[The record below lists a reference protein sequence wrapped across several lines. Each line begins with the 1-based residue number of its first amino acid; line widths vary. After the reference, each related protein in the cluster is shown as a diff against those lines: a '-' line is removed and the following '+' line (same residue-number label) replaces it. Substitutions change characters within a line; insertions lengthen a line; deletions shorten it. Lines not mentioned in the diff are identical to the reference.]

1 MKAFQ
6 LLAVGAVT
14 FSVSFVAAG
23 MPAPSPALVHET
35 ISSSDNDRT
44 PASCLIGTEKCTA
57 KNGPPKICPLDPKS
71 GDSCA
76 TDGFKIIDADSR

>member
-1 MKAFQ
+1 MKASQ

-35 ISSSDNDRT
+35 TSSSDQDRT
-44 PASCLIGTEKCTA
+44 PAPCLVGTEKCTA
-57 KNGPPKICPLDPKS
+57 KNDPPKICPLDPKS
-71 GDSCA
+71 RGSCP
-76 TDGFKIIDADSR
+76 TDGFKIIEADSR